1 MHEEIEYAEM
11 LEIPVSTVNV
21 VKKNSRR
28 KKSKA
33 AELSVNTNSA
43 PQTENNPALN
53 STQNLAQS
61 SAPASLALPQNAL
74 QNPLKD
80 SVIAQVNSKLNDEAN
95 ALSQANEGAPYPES
109 QQNPYQNPAFTP
121 AQEITADADLFAESA
136 NSDGRLDFDPIP
148 ERIDTVRLY
157 STPQK
162 RSFWDFFRPKDR
174 EFSISRNPFANR
186 QENLEQNEWANDE
199 FFGNDSQ
206 FYNENDSENTLP
218 HFHNESHTSHHSP
231 RAKAVQMV
239 LNIEFA
245 AACALCA
252 TIFLTN
258 IFMPNSAIN
267 TFFRS
272 MNGVENTATDTRT
285 YADFTLSPVI
295 SELSNAELNLSPTG
309 ILSFTE
315 EGCVYPAADG
325 VVADVTQEQDGTYRI
340 KIAHSNSFTG
350 VIGGLDYVYY
360 AVGDAVKCNVP
371 VGYSDGEAEVQVTM
385 YSQGLLLNC
394 FELTEENCLTWI
406 QEN

>member
-28 KKSKA
+28 RKNKNQTTENA
-33 AELSVNTNSA
+33 PSA
-43 PQTENNPALN
+43 PKET
-53 STQNLAQS
+53 
-61 SAPASLALPQNAL
+61 ALPTL
-74 QNPLKD
+74 PTPLKE
-80 SVIAQVNSKLNDEAN
+80 SVIAQINDKLED
-95 ALSQANEGAPYPES
+95 APTEYS
-109 QQNPYQNPAFTP
+109 AQDYQNQNYPQENEEYPASS
-121 AQEITADADLFAESA
+121 ALEISADADLFAESA

-157 STPQK
+157 SEETK
-162 RSFWDFFRPKDR
+162 RSFWDRFRFKDR
-174 EFSISRNPFANR
+174 EFSLINT
-186 QENLEQNEWANDE
+186 QVD
-199 FFGNDSQ
+199 G
-206 FYNENDSENTLP
+206 ENDHFEGAYWDDGGDYPHDYNTKPSL
-218 HFHNESHTSHHSP
+218 FH
-231 RAKAVQMV
+231 MV
-239 LNIEFA
+239 LNAEFA

-272 MNGVENTATDTRT
+272 MSGAENTATDTRT

-295 SELSNAELNLSPTG
+295 SELSDAELNLSPTG

-325 VVADVTQEQDGTYRI
+325 KVSAVEQEKDGTYRI
-340 KIAHSNSFTG
+340 KIAYSDSFTG

-360 AVGDAVKCNVP
+360 EVGNAVKKNVP
-371 VGYSDGEAEVQVTM
+371 VGYSEGETEVQITM
-385 YSQGLLLNC
+385 YSEGLLLNC
-394 FELTEENCLTWI
+394 FQLTEENCLAWV
-406 QEN
+406 EEH